1 MLRQRVRINWIQNG
15 DYNSKFYHAYV
26 NARRRFNLIKDLKH
40 EGRWVEEP
48 REVKDIT
55 QNFFSSKFSFGGEIL
70 DNIGLE
76 NIPFKC
82 LSNKQRSSLMQAD
95 RDQGS
100 NLGL

>member
-1 MLRQRVRINWIQNG
+1 
-15 DYNSKFYHAYV
+15 
-26 NARRRFNLIKDLKH
+26 LIKDLKH

-100 NLGL
+100 NLGLWGLKGTRIGHFQL